1 MTEHETPGVDVEEK
15 NDDSTTDAIC
25 AVALILIAVVTM
37 IYWVSGQ

>member
-1 MTEHETPGVDVEEK
+1 MTEHEAPAVEEEA
-15 NDDSTTDAIC
+15 NDDSTIDAIC